1 MENKMKILM
10 TISGAILFALS
21 TNFCYSQNLPSIN
34 IADKSFSL
42 YMDKYDE
49 TPLIYGYK
57 LPDLKSEKLICF
69 SSFTSDVDNNPHKCV
84 LGAYYET
91 GNLSIEYITTE
102 GSFIKLKFKVEGKQ
116 DTLFYVEKKNI
127 KFE

>member
-1 MENKMKILM
+1 M
-10 TISGAILFALS
+10 TIFGAILFALL

-34 IADKSFSL
+34 KADKSFSL
-42 YMDKYDE
+42 YMDKYDD

-57 LPDLKSEKLICF
+57 LPNLKSEKMICF
-69 SSFTSDVDNNPHKCV
+69 SSLTSDVDNNPHRCI

-91 GNLSIEYITTE
+91 SDLNIEYITIE
-102 GSFIKLKFKVEGKQ
+102 GNFVKLKFKEEGKQ
-116 DTLFYVEKKNI
+116 DALFYVEKKYI